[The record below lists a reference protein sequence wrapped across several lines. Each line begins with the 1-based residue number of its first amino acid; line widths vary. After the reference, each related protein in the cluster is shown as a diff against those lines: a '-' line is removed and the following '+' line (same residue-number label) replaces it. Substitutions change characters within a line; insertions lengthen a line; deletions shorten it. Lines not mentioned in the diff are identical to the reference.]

1 MSMSLRET
9 LQLTVAALMHATG
22 DSQSEL
28 AGALGLTQTQ
38 VSRRQAGRTAWTL
51 DDCDRLAAHFGLPVL
66 DVLAGP
72 TRACELLSAA
82 RRRTVHVTRGAARA
96 ARGSDLSAQSDSG
109 LLLNR
114 PSFSHEE
121 VGR

>member
-1 MSMSLRET
+1 MSLRET

-28 AGALGLTQTQ
+28 ADALGLTQTQ

-51 DDCDRLAAHFGLPVL
+51 DDCDSLAAHFGLPVL

-72 TRACELLSAA
+72 TRACELLSAD
-82 RRRTVHVTRGAARA
+82 RRRSARAVRGAARA
-96 ARGSDLSAQSDSG
+96 ARGSDLSAGSDSG
-109 LLLNR
+109 PLLSR

>member
-1 MSMSLRET
+1 MPMSLRET

-51 DDCDRLAAHFGLPVL
+51 DDCDGLAAHFGLPVL
-66 DVLAGP
+66 DLLAGP
-72 TRACELLSAA
+72 TRACELLAPA
-82 RRRTVHVTRGAARA
+82 RRRAPRGTARA
-96 ARGSDLSAQSDSG
+96 ARIG
-109 LLLNR
+109 R

-121 VGR
+121 AGR

>member
-1 MSMSLRET
+1 MPMSLRET

-51 DDCDRLAAHFGLPVL
+51 DDWQEVPLPP
-66 DVLAGP
+66 A
-72 TRACELLSAA
+72 EE
-82 RRRTVHVTRGAARA
+82 RRTLR
-96 ARGSDLSAQSDSG
+96 
-109 LLLNR
+109 
-114 PSFSHEE
+114 
-121 VGR
+121 

>member
-1 MSMSLRET
+1 MPMSLRET

-28 AGALGLTQTQ
+28 AEALGLTQTQ

-51 DDCDRLAAHFGLPVL
+51 DDCDSLAAHFGVPVL
-66 DVLAGP
+66 DLLAGP
-72 TRACELLSAA
+72 TRACELLPPT
-82 RRRTVHVTRGAARA
+82 RRRA
-96 ARGSDLSAQSDSG
+96 ARGTARAPRPRDASAG
-109 LLLNR
+109 RGGGPRIGR

-121 VGR
+121 AGR